1 LDYES
6 GTNSRFVKGCLE
18 PGNGEII
25 MTGLEAIPKIMGLI
39 GQLIQRVQD
48 GPTLALV
55 QQIQQHQLEIHRD
68 LMEAHAKIAK
78 MEAEQPHA
86 LTAIREAHRLETAGL
101 NTQIEH
107 LKAQLAAKQK
117 DGVSP
122 DTITVLKIFFNC
134 QNSMSNV
141 QIGQHL
147 KIQLGVANSHID
159 ELLKRRFITQTR
171 PGDATDGGGS
181 PPFFQISTAGRAYI
195 VKNQVAS

>member
-1 LDYES
+1 
-6 GTNSRFVKGCLE
+6 
-18 PGNGEII
+18 